1 MKEMSLER
9 IKEYLEYNPE
19 TGIFT
24 WRKRPSNRVH
34 IGDEAGH
41 RTRDNYLLIRIFG
54 RIYCAHRLA
63 WWMVRGIMPPDGIEV
78 DHINHIPS
86 DNRFCNL
93 RLASKS
99 ENGQNRSG
107 ATSQSLT
114 KVRGVYWDSKRG
126 KYSAEVMVG
135 GVKAHRS
142 RHVSLADAEKA
153 VIEART
159 RLQPYSSDARGGND

>member
-1 MKEMSLER
+1 MEEGGIER

-41 RTRDNYLLIRIFG
+41 RTRDNYLLIRVFG

-63 WWMVRGIMPPDGIEV
+63 WGMVHGAMPPDGLEV

-114 KVRGVYWDSKRG
+114 KVRGVSWDCKRG
-126 KYSAEVMVG
+126 KYSAEVMVR
-135 GVKAHRS
+135 GVKKYRS
-142 RHVSLADAEKA
+142 RHASLAEAEKA
-153 VIEART
+153 VIAARAKH
-159 RLQPYSSDARGGND
+159 QPYSSDARGGND